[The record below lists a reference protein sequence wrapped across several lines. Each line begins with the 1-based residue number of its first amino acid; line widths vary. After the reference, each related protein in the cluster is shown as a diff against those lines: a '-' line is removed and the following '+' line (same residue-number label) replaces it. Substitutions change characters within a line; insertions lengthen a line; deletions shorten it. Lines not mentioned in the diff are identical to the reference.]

1 MDEHA
6 RALSALTAID
16 PGCDRKEWVR
26 IGMAAKAAGLS
37 LDDFTAWSSPA
48 QNFESE
54 RDCVTAWKSF
64 TDGPVTVAT
73 LFAAAF
79 VAGWDDP
86 TSKKRPKSG
95 HSAAKSTH
103 TILRQAPPV
112 ADLWSC
118 CEPATT
124 SHPYVVAKH
133 GVPDGLRVVPMDN
146 PPTIAGS
153 SVGGWL
159 VVPARSLAGEL
170 LTLQLIPPPGL
181 GRKLNMPG
189 ASFGDGLFAVGDLGQ
204 SDRICIAEGI
214 GQAWACWKATGQAA
228 AVCFGAGR
236 MEAVARLLREAFPRK
251 YLTVVADKGKEPQ
264 AEAIARA
271 NYCDWV
277 GMPEDKP
284 SNYDAADFAAEFG
297 TEKLAELLGNAKAPA
312 LRYRI
317 LTASDVREMP
327 PLSWLVR
334 GVLPSNGLACVFGA
348 SGAGKSFV
356 TLDLCAAVG
365 SGSEW
370 FGRRVSHAP
379 VVYAA
384 LEGEHGFRQRV
395 AAWEAYHARRLPEQ
409 LRFIMQ
415 GIDLRNPA
423 DVSELADAVTNSGSA
438 GGLLVID
445 TLNRAASGA
454 DENSSADMGALI
466 DAAKALQ
473 ARLSGTVLLVHHTG
487 KDSTKGLRGHSSLHA
502 ALDAAIEVVR
512 NDDRREWRI
521 AKAKDD
527 ADSLGHPFRLEVV
540 EIETDADGELVTSCV
555 VVEDEQPSA
564 ARGPRIPKGGNQRI
578 VWDALGELLKRSE
591 DYSKG
596 GAPPYRPCVELES
609 AIAAIAPRLTCE
621 LKRKSE
627 RAREALT
634 GLITRKLVECRE
646 GWLWLP

>member
-6 RALSALTAID
+6 RALSALTGIE

-37 LDDFTAWSSPA
+37 FDDFVAWSRPA
-48 QNFESE
+48 HNFVSE
-54 RDCVTAWKSF
+54 RDCNAVWKSF
-64 TDGPVTVAT
+64 TDGPITAAT
-73 LFAAAF
+73 LFAAASA
-79 VAGWDDP
+79 AGWDDS
-86 TSKKRPKSG
+86 TTMRRQNGYSD
-95 HSAAKSTH
+95 AKSPH
-103 TILRQAPPV
+103 HVAPQTLSA
-112 ADLWSC
+112 ADLWSR
-118 CEPATT
+118 CEPAT
-124 SHPYVVAKH
+124 SAHPYIIAKL
-133 GVPDGLRVVPMDN
+133 GLPDGLRVVPTAN
-146 PPTIAGS
+146 APTIAGAS
-153 SVGGWL
+153 IGGWL
-159 VVPARSLAGEL
+159 AAPVRSLDGDL
-170 LTLQLIPPPGL
+170 RTLQFIPPPGI
-181 GRKLNMPG
+181 GKKLNLPG
-189 ASFGDGLFAVGDLGQ
+189 ASFGDGLFVVGELNH
-204 SDRICIAEGI
+204 SDRICIVEGI
-214 GQAWACWKATGQAA
+214 GQAWACQRATGQAA

-236 MEAVARLLREAFPRK
+236 MEAVAFGLRHAFPKKR
-251 YLTVVADKGKEPQ
+251 LTLVADRGKEEQ
-264 AEAIARA
+264 AETVARA
-271 NYCDWV
+271 IHGDWA
-277 GMPEDKP
+277 GMPDDKP
-284 SNYDAADFAAEFG
+284 STYDAADFAAEFG
-297 TEKLAELLGNAKAPA
+297 TERLAGILANAKTPT

-317 LTASDVREMP
+317 LTAGDVRSMP
-327 PLSWLVR
+327 PLTWLVR
-334 GVLPSNGLACVFGA
+334 GVLPSSGLSCIFGA

-356 TLDLCAAVG
+356 ALDMCAAVA

-395 AAWEAYHARRLPEQ
+395 TAWETYHGRRLPEQ
-409 LRFIMQ
+409 LRFVMQ
-415 GIDLRNPA
+415 SIDLRNPA
-423 DVSELADAVTNSGSA
+423 DITELGDAVIASGCE

-473 ARLSGTVLLVHHTG
+473 ARLSGVVLLIHHTG
-487 KDSTKGLRGHSSLHA
+487 KDATKGLRGHSSLHA
-502 ALDAAIEVVR
+502 ALDAAIEVIR

-540 EIETDADGELVTSCV
+540 EIETDEDGELVTSCV
-555 VVEDEQPSA
+555 VVEDDQPTVG
-564 ARGPRIPKGGNQRI
+564 RLPKIPKGGNQRI

-596 GAPPYRPCVELES
+596 GAPSYRPCVELER
-609 AIAAIAPRLTCE
+609 AVVAIAPRLTCE
-621 LKRKSE
+621 PKRRSE
-627 RAREALT
+627 RTREALT